1 MAAIMPTVPIT
12 DLPDSL
18 VLGAGGTLGEAWMR
32 GLLTGLESTSGLDLR
47 DCEHV
52 LGTSAGAIVAATLTS
67 GHRLDA
73 GDRAAR
79 EWDMASQDAPPR
91 SGLARTALRAGA
103 VVASP
108 LAPLAFAG
116 VEPAG
121 RLARSAVLAASPRPG
136 RTLSRLRRHLDTLNA
151 RFDGRLRIATVDRRS
166 GARVIFGAAGAPD
179 ATVTDAVLASCAV
192 PWLFAPVSIDG
203 REYVDGG
210 VWSPVNLDVAP
221 GGRGAQVLC
230 LAPTAGAGPLKAVTH
245 AALIAEQMAL
255 RARGMRVHVITP
267 DAASAAAIGP
277 NLMNGGRVEEV
288 LDAAFAQGRRLTAPA

>member
-1 MAAIMPTVPIT
+1 MPTLPPIT

-32 GLLTGLESTSGLDLR
+32 GLLTGLESTSGLDFR
-47 DCEHV
+47 GCEYV
-52 LGTSAGAIVAATLTS
+52 LGTSAGSIVAATLAS

-79 EWDMASQDAPPR
+79 EWGEATRDAPER
-91 SGLARTALRAGA
+91 RGIARTALRAGA
-103 VVASP
+103 VLASP

-116 VEPAG
+116 LEPAG
-121 RLARSAVLAASPRPG
+121 RLARSAALAASPRPG
-136 RTLSRLRRHLDTLNA
+136 RTLAGLGRQVDTLHA
-151 RFDGRLRIATVDRRS
+151 TFDGRLRIATVDRRG
-166 GARVIFGAAGAPD
+166 GARVIFGAPGAPT

-192 PWLFAPVSIDG
+192 PWLFAPVAIDG

-210 VWSPVNLDVAP
+210 VWSPVNLDAAP
-221 GGRGAQVLC
+221 GRRGAQVLC

-255 RARGMRVHVITP
+255 RARGMRVRVVTP

-277 NLMNGGRVEEV
+277 NLMNGGRVEDV
-288 LDAAFAQGRRLTAPA
+288 LDAAFAQGRRLTASA